1 MGKLKHWTANNTG
14 AFVHRIASD
23 FVAQLENKLQK
34 DGSNHAELASRLGVT
49 PGRVSQ
55 VLNTPGNLTLR
66 NIVQYVRALGL
77 KVAIVAYDDGDP
89 QNHNGPVNSEIFAAC
104 WKNAGSPANFFEL
117 SQFTISKHFDYSG
130 FAATNGQDRR
140 HLVLKQTAFNR
151 PLAN

>member
-1 MGKLKHWTANNTG
+1 MGKLKHWTANNTS

-34 DGSNHAELASRLGVT
+34 NGSNHAVLASRLGVT

-55 VLNTPGNLTLR
+55 VLNSPGNLTLK
-66 NIVQYVRALGL
+66 NIVQYVRVLGL

-89 QNHNGPVNSEIFAAC
+89 ENRNGPVNPEIFATC

-117 SQFTISKHFDYSG
+117 SQCTILKHFDYLKV
-130 FAATNGQDRR
+130 AATSGLDRR
-140 HLVLKQTAFNR
+140 YLVLKQTAFNR